1 MDKLDRKWLR
11 RASILGLRLS
21 PDYPRYPQIATTP
34 CLTKSPDDY
43 MYGVGTIQKSIDA
56 AKTERCDELGG
67 NKPEPRPRV
76 RDLHRRDRFEQHGL
90 EFRME
95 L

>member
-1 MDKLDRKWLR
+1 MTICTVL
-11 RASILGLRLS
+11 A
-21 PDYPRYPQIATTP
+21 P
-34 CLTKSPDDY
+34 
-43 MYGVGTIQKSIDA
+43 IQKSIDA